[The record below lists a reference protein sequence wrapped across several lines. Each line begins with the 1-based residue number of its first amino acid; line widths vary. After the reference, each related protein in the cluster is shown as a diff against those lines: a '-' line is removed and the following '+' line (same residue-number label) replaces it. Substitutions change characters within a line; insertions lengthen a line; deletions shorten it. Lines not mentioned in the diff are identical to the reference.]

1 MKQELATKLVRSGE
15 ITRRDFAAKTASS
28 LLGVGVLG
36 NSLTSKSFAAFEGSS
51 KLKQAAT
58 AKNVIY
64 LYMSGGQSH
73 MDTWDPKE
81 GVETAGPTKPI
92 KTSAD
97 GVRISEYL
105 PLTAQQMHHGTVINS
120 LTSTQGAHEQ
130 GNYMMHTS
138 YEMRGTI
145 RHPAMGAW
153 LNVFQGGGNST
164 LPNFVFI
171 GNDSRHPGA
180 GFFPAAQAPLFVS
193 NPENGLKNIKNGSPE
208 EKFQAR
214 MKLADELDKDFRTTF
229 PHRNVK
235 AYADMYDD
243 AMAMMKSEDLKAFDL
258 TEEPGELRAAYGKE
272 AFGQGCLLARRLVE
286 RGVRFVE
293 VSLGGWDTHNANFV
307 AVPDRCETLDKGLAT
322 LVADLHNRGLLEET
336 LIVLNSEFGRTPD
349 INQNA
354 GRDHYPK
361 AFSGVM
367 FGGGVKGGFTY
378 GKTDKEGREV
388 VEDKVK
394 IMDFNA
400 SIAYALGLPLDQVIY
415 SPRHATPGGVAC
427 FLWGGQELG
436 AEDGKDGEPVG
447 RACGRCPKSLRVTAR
462 VNNWAVA
469 VVGMTEAGLRPV
481 SVRCVAPQTMTG

>member
-1 MKQELATKLVRSGE
+1 MSHELSSQLHRSGE
-15 ITRRDFAAKTASS
+15 LSRRQFAARTASAM
-28 LLGVGVLG
+28 LGVGLLPDVFTPKLH
-36 NSLTSKSFAAFEGSS
+36 AAFEGSS
-51 KLKQAAT
+51 KLKQVAT

-105 PLTAQQMHHGTVINS
+105 PLTAQQMHHACVLNS
-120 LTSTQGAHEQ
+120 VTSTQGAHEQ

-138 YEMRGTI
+138 YALRGTI

-180 GFFPAAQAPLFVS
+180 GFFPASQNPLYVN
-193 NPENGLKNIKNGSPE
+193 NPENGLKNVKLQPGLTE
-208 EKFQAR
+208 DRFMKR
-214 MKLADELDKDFRTTF
+214 MNLSDELDKEFRATF
-229 PHRNVK
+229 PQRNVK
-235 AYADMYDD
+235 AYSDMYDN

-258 TEEPGELRAAYGKE
+258 TEESPELRKSYGKE

-293 VSLGGWDTHNANFV
+293 VSLGGWDTHSANFV
-307 AVPDRCETLDKGLAT
+307 RVPELCDTLDKGLSA
-322 LVADLHNRGLLEET
+322 LLSDLHSRGLLEDT
-336 LIVLNSEFGRTPD
+336 LVVVTSEFGRTPD
-349 INQNA
+349 INQNV

-361 AFSGVM
+361 AFSAVLA
-367 FGGGVKGGFTY
+367 GGGVAGGTVY

-388 VEDKVK
+388 VENK
-394 IMDFNA
+394 IEIPDLNA
-400 SIAYALGLPLDQVIY
+400 TIAYALGLPLDQIIY
-415 SPRHATPGGVAC
+415 SPSKRPFTIADKGQPLTGVFA
-427 FLWGGQELG
+427 
-436 AEDGKDGEPVG
+436 
-447 RACGRCPKSLRVTAR
+447 
-462 VNNWAVA
+462 
-469 VVGMTEAGLRPV
+469 
-481 SVRCVAPQTMTG
+481 

>member
-1 MKQELATKLVRSGE
+1 MKQELANKLLRSGE
-15 ITRRDFAAKTASS
+15 ISRRDFAAKTASS
-28 LLGVGVLG
+28 LLGVGLLG
-36 NSLTSKSFAAFEGSS
+36 SYMGGKAQAAFENSS
-51 KLKQAAT
+51 KLKQVAT

-105 PLTAQQMHHGTVINS
+105 PLSAQQMHHACVINS
-120 LTSTQGAHEQ
+120 LSSTQGAHEQ

-138 YEMRGTI
+138 YDMRGTI

-164 LPNFVFI
+164 LPNFVFV

-180 GFFPAAQAPLFVS
+180 GFFPAQFSPLYVS
-193 NPENGLKNIKNGSPE
+193 NPENGLKNVKLQPGLTE
-208 EKFQAR
+208 DRFAKR
-214 MKLADELDKDFRTTF
+214 MNLADELDADFRSTF

-235 AYADMYDD
+235 AYSDMYDD

-258 TEEPGELRAAYGKE
+258 TEEPEELRKSYGKE

-293 VSLGGWDTHNANFV
+293 VSLGGWDTHTANFV
-307 AVPDRCETLDKGLAT
+307 RVPELCETLDKGLSS
-322 LVADLHNRGLLEET
+322 LLQDLNSRGLLEET
-336 LIVLNSEFGRTPD
+336 LVVLTSEFGRTPT
-349 INQNA
+349 INQNV

-361 AFSGVM
+361 AFSAVLA
-367 FGGGVKGGFTY
+367 GGGIAGGTTY

-388 VEDKVK
+388 VENKVQ
-394 IMDFNA
+394 IADFNA
-400 SIAYALGLPLDQVIY
+400 TIAYALGLPLDQIIY
-415 SPRHATPGGVAC
+415 SPSKRPFTIADK
-427 FLWGGQELG
+427 GQPLM
-436 AEDGKDGEPVG
+436 PVF
-447 RACGRCPKSLRVTAR
+447 A
-462 VNNWAVA
+462 
-469 VVGMTEAGLRPV
+469 
-481 SVRCVAPQTMTG
+481 

>member
-1 MKQELATKLVRSGE
+1 MRQELTQQLLRSGE
-15 ITRRDFAAKTASS
+15 ISRREFAAKTASS
-28 LLGVGVLG
+28 LLGVGLLG
-36 NSLTSKSFAAFEGSS
+36 SSLQNKAFAAFENSS
-51 KLKQAAT
+51 KLKQVAT

-105 PLTAQQMHHGTVINS
+105 PLTAQQMHHACVINS

-138 YEMRGTI
+138 YDMRGTI

-180 GFFPAAQAPLFVS
+180 GFFPAQYSPLYVS
-193 NPENGLKNIKNGSPE
+193 NPENGLKNVKMQPGLTE
-208 EKFQAR
+208 DRFMKR
-214 MKLADELDKDFRTTF
+214 MNLADQLDQDFRSTF
-229 PHRNVK
+229 PQRNVK
-235 AYADMYDD
+235 AYSDMYDD

-258 TEEPGELRAAYGKE
+258 TEESEDLRKAYGKE

-307 AVPDRCETLDKGLAT
+307 RVPELCATLDRGLGT
-322 LVADLHNRGLLEET
+322 LLQDLNARGLLEET
-336 LIVLNSEFGRTPD
+336 LVVVTSEFGRTPD
-349 INQNA
+349 INQNV

-361 AFSGVM
+361 AFSAM
-367 FGGGVKGGFTY
+367 MAGGGISGGMTY

-388 VEDKVK
+388 VEDKVQ
-394 IMDFNA
+394 IADMNA
-400 SIAYALGLPLDQVIY
+400 TIAYALGLPLDQVIY
-415 SPRHATPGGVAC
+415 SPSKRPFTIA
-427 FLWGGQELG
+427 
-436 AEDGKDGEPVG
+436 DKGKPLVG
-447 RACGRCPKSLRVTAR
+447 IFA
-462 VNNWAVA
+462 
-469 VVGMTEAGLRPV
+469 
-481 SVRCVAPQTMTG
+481 

>member
-1 MKQELATKLVRSGE
+1 MKAELASKLLRSGD
-15 ITRRDFAAKTASS
+15 ISRRDFAAKTASS
-28 LLGVGVLG
+28 LLGVGLLG
-36 NSLTSKSFAAFEGSS
+36 NSLTSKSFAAFEDAS
-51 KLKQAAT
+51 KLKQIPT

-73 MDTWDPKE
+73 MDTWDVKE
-81 GVETAGPTKPI
+81 GVETAGPTKPF

-105 PLTAQQMHHGTVINS
+105 QRTAQQMHHATIINS
-120 LTSTQGAHEQ
+120 LSSTQGAHEQ

-138 YEMRGTI
+138 YELRGTI
-145 RHPAMGAW
+145 RHPSMGAW

-193 NPENGLKNIKNGSPE
+193 NPENGLKNVKPSVTE
-208 EKFQAR
+208 DKFKAR
-214 MKLADELDKDFRTTF
+214 MKLADELDKDFRSTF
-229 PHRNVK
+229 QQRNVK

-243 AMAMMKSEDLKAFDL
+243 AIAMMKSEDLKAFDL
-258 TEEPGELRAAYGKE
+258 TDEPSDVRAAYGKE

-307 AVPDRCETLDKGLAT
+307 AVPERCETLDKGLSS
-322 LVADLHNRGLLEET
+322 LISDLHNRGLLQDT
-336 LIVLNSEFGRTPD
+336 LVVVTTEFGRTPD
-349 INQNA
+349 INTNA

-361 AFSGVM
+361 AFSAVM
-367 FGGGVKGGFTY
+367 FGGGVKGGHVY

-388 VEDKVK
+388 VENKMK
-394 IMDFNA
+394 IQDFNA
-400 SIAYALGLPLDQVIY
+400 SIAYALGLPLDHVMY
-415 SPRHATPGGVAC
+415 SPSKRPFTIADK
-427 FLWGGQELG
+427 GQPIPNLF
-436 AEDGKDGEPVG
+436 A
-447 RACGRCPKSLRVTAR
+447 
-462 VNNWAVA
+462 
-469 VVGMTEAGLRPV
+469 
-481 SVRCVAPQTMTG
+481 

>member
-1 MKQELATKLVRSGE
+1 MKQELANSLLRTGE
-15 ITRRDFAAKTASS
+15 ISRRDFAAKTASS
-28 LLGVGVLG
+28 LLGVGLLG
-36 NSLTSKSFAAFEGSS
+36 SYMSGKSYAAFENSS
-51 KLKQAAT
+51 KLKQVAT

-105 PLTAQQMHHGTVINS
+105 PLTAQQMHHACVINS

-138 YEMRGTI
+138 YDMRGTI

-171 GNDSRHPGA
+171 GNDSRHPGS
-180 GFFPAAQAPLFVS
+180 GFFPAQYSPLYVS
-193 NPENGLKNIKNGSPE
+193 NPENGLKNVRLQPGLTEDRFMK
-208 EKFQAR
+208 R
-214 MKLADELDKDFRTTF
+214 MNLAEQLDQDFRSTYA
-229 PHRNVK
+229 HRNVK
-235 AYADMYDD
+235 AYSDMYDD

-258 TEEPGELRAAYGKE
+258 TEEPEELRKSYGKE

-293 VSLGGWDTHNANFV
+293 VSLGGWDTHAANFV
-307 AVPDRCETLDKGLAT
+307 RVPELCDTLDKGLST
-322 LVADLHNRGLLEET
+322 LLQDLNARGLLEDT
-336 LIVLNSEFGRTPD
+336 LVVVTSEFGRTPD
-349 INQNA
+349 INLNV

-361 AFSGVM
+361 AFSAVVA
-367 FGGGVKGGFTY
+367 GGGIAGGMTY

-388 VEDKVK
+388 AENKVQ
-394 IMDFNA
+394 IADLNA
-400 SIAYALGLPLDQVIY
+400 TIAYALGLPLDQVIY
-415 SPRHATPGGVAC
+415 SPSKRPFTIADK
-427 FLWGGQELG
+427 GQPL
-436 AEDGKDGEPVG
+436 
-447 RACGRCPKSLRVTAR
+447 
-462 VNNWAVA
+462 
-469 VVGMTEAGLRPV
+469 
-481 SVRCVAPQTMTG
+481 TGIFA

>member
-1 MKQELATKLVRSGE
+1 MKHELASKLLRSGE
-15 ITRRDFAAKTASS
+15 ISRRDFAAKTASS
-28 LLGVGVLG
+28 FLGVGLLG
-36 NSLTSKSFAAFEGSS
+36 NSLTSKSFAAFENSS
-51 KLKQAAT
+51 KLKQVAT

-73 MDTWDPKE
+73 LDTWDPKE

-97 GVRISEYL
+97 GVRLSEYL
-105 PLTAQQMHHGTVINS
+105 PLTAKQMHHGTLVNS
-120 LTSTQGAHEQ
+120 LSSNQGAHEQ
-130 GNYMMHTS
+130 GNYIMHTS
-138 YEMRGTI
+138 YELRGTI

-193 NPENGLKNIKNGSPE
+193 NPENGLKNIKPSVPE
-208 EKFQAR
+208 AQFQAR
-214 MKLADELDKDFRTTF
+214 MKLADELDKDFRATF

-258 TEEPGELRAAYGKE
+258 SDEPGEVRAAYGRE

-307 AVPDRCETLDKGLAT
+307 SVPERCETLDKGLAS
-322 LVADLHNRGLLEET
+322 LVNDLNTRGLLQDT
-336 LIVLNSEFGRTPD
+336 LFALTTEFGRTPD
-349 INQNA
+349 INQNV

-361 AFSGVM
+361 AFSAAM
-367 FGGGVKGGFTY
+367 FGGGVKGGYIY

-388 VEDKVK
+388 AEDKMTVQ
-394 IMDFNA
+394 DFNA
-400 SIAYALGLPLDQVIY
+400 TIAYALGLPLDHVIY
-415 SPRHATPGGVAC
+415 SPSKRPFTIADRGQPAT
-427 FLWGGQELG
+427 
-436 AEDGKDGEPVG
+436 
-447 RACGRCPKSLRVTAR
+447 
-462 VNNWAVA
+462 
-469 VVGMTEAGLRPV
+469 
-481 SVRCVAPQTMTG
+481 SVFA

>member
-1 MKQELATKLVRSGE
+1 MNTRPSLKGDELS
-15 ITRRDFAAKTASS
+15 RRQFAARTAST
-28 LLGVGVLG
+28 LLGVGLLPEVF
-36 NSLTSKSFAAFEGSS
+36 TSKAHAAFEGSS
-51 KLKQAAT
+51 KAKQVAT

-64 LYMSGGQSH
+64 LYMGGGQTH
-73 MDTWDPKE
+73 MDTWDVKE
-81 GVETAGPTKPI
+81 GVETAGPVRPI

-105 PLTAQQMHHGTVINS
+105 PLTAQQMHHISLINS

-138 YEMRGTI
+138 YDMRGTI
-145 RHPAMGAW
+145 RHPSMGAW

-180 GFFPAAQAPLFVS
+180 GFFPAAQNPLYVN
-193 NPENGLKNIKNGSPE
+193 NPENGLKNVKLQPGLTE
-208 EKFQAR
+208 ERFQSR
-214 MKLADELDKDFRTTF
+214 MKLADELDKDFRNTF
-229 PHRNVK
+229 PQRNVK

-258 TEEPGELRAAYGKE
+258 SQEDPALRKSYGTE

-307 AVPDRCETLDKGLAT
+307 RVPELCETLDKGLAT
-322 LVADLHNRGLLEET
+322 LIADLNSRGLLDET
-336 LIVLNSEFGRTPD
+336 LIVLTSEFGRTPD
-349 INQNA
+349 INQNV

-361 AFSGVM
+361 AFSGLM
-367 FGGGVKGGFTY
+367 AGGGIKGGFVY

-388 VEDKVK
+388 VENKVK
-394 IMDFNA
+394 IPDFNA
-400 SIAYALGLPLDQVIY
+400 TIAYALGLPLDQVIY
-415 SPRHATPGGVAC
+415 SPSKRPFTIADK
-427 FLWGGQELG
+427 GQ
-436 AEDGKDGEPVG
+436 PVLDLF
-447 RACGRCPKSLRVTAR
+447 A
-462 VNNWAVA
+462 
-469 VVGMTEAGLRPV
+469 
-481 SVRCVAPQTMTG
+481 